1 MTAYLGV
8 DIGGTASRWV
18 LLDADGAVIA
28 RGSAAGATGHVF
40 NPAERERLLATL
52 STIAEAARNFSPT
65 AACLGIT
72 GLGDSVHDV
81 VRDMVA
87 ALLGI
92 APSAIQLGNDM
103 ELAFRATFAPGTG
116 HLISAGTGSI
126 GLHLTT
132 DGQLIR
138 VGGRGLL
145 IDDAGSGTWIA
156 LNALDQ
162 LYRRIDETGGP
173 ADAALLAA
181 ELYADIG
188 GEGWEQTRSFVYGGD
203 RGRIG
208 ALAQAVARAAS
219 QGDPVANDI
228 LARAAIELARLASA
242 LIARAG
248 PLPVAFIGGII
259 TLHPG
264 IKPALKA
271 ALPQAVMSFPQ
282 IDAAAHAAQ
291 WARDIHGDAVTGIVH
306 ASLPDPKA

>member
-1 MTAYLGV
+1 MTAYLGI

-18 LLDADGAVIA
+18 LVDDAGIVLSRGIA
-28 RGSAAGATGHVF
+28 LGATGHLF
-40 NPAERERLLATL
+40 NPAERERLTTTLAGIAD
-52 STIAEAARNFSPT
+52 TIRVHSPV
-65 AACLGIT
+65 AACLGVT
-72 GLGDSVHDV
+72 GLGEAVHAEA
-81 VRDMVA
+81 RNLVA
-87 ALLGI
+87 ALFAIDPHAIRLGD
-92 APSAIQLGNDM
+92 DM

-126 GLHLTT
+126 GLHLTA

-156 LNALDQ
+156 LTALDQ

-173 ADAALLAA
+173 AEAAILAA
-181 ELYADIG
+181 ELFGEMG
-188 GEGWEQTRSFVYGGD
+188 GDGWDQTRSFIYGSD

-208 ALAQAVARAAS
+208 TLAQAVARAAT

-228 LARAAIELARLASA
+228 LARAATELARLARA

-259 TLHPG
+259 TLHPS
-264 IKPALKA
+264 IKPALLA
-271 ALPQAVMSFPQ
+271 ELSHAVVSFPE

-291 WARDIHGDAVTGIVH
+291 WARQIREETEVT
-306 ASLPDPKA
+306 S